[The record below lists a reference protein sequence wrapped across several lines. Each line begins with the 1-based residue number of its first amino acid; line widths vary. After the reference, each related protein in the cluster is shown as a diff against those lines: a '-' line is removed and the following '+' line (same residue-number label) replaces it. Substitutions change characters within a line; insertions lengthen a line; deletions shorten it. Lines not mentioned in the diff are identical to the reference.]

1 MTTRDLRIAGLRPL
15 PGLAPVRPASAVVRP
30 RGGRLAGV
38 RAVLA
43 PARRFDGVLVAA
55 VLGLGLLGVLLV
67 WSATAPALA
76 QAGADPHYFLR
87 KQVLNL
93 GLGVIMMVVVG
104 LVDVPRLRA
113 LAPLGYLA
121 TLLAL
126 LVVVSPLGT
135 EVNGARAWIALPA
148 GFQLEP
154 SEYAKLGLILMMAW
168 ILGARADGAAWADGG
183 TRAAGTMRAADARP
197 GIGTLAAA
205 LACAAPIVAL
215 VAAEPALGVTA
226 MLMVLLI
233 GLIVL
238 AGTRL
243 RWLAALA
250 AAAGSAVFAFWWL
263 RLLKPY
269 QLSRLAAFVHP
280 SADLAGT
287 GYSAAQAK
295 IAVGSGRL
303 LGQGLFHGQLVA
315 GSFVPELH
323 TDFIFA
329 VAGEE
334 LGFVGAVAIVLL
346 ISVIVGRA
354 LLIAWRA
361 NDRFGML
368 LAGGIAIWFAVQAF
382 VNIGMTVGIV
392 PVTGLPLPFV
402 SYGGSAMFADMLAI
416 GVLQSVR
423 RAGRAGR
430 RLG

>member
-1 MTTRDLRIAGLRPL
+1 MTTRDLRVGGLRPL
-15 PGLAPVRPASAVVRP
+15 PGLAPVRRDNVAVRP
-30 RGGRLAGV
+30 GGRRLAGV

-43 PARRFDGVLVAA
+43 PARRFDWVLVAA
-55 VLGLGLLGVLLV
+55 VLCLSLVGVVLV

-93 GLGVIMMVVVG
+93 GLGVILMVVVG
-104 LVDVPRLRA
+104 LADQRRLRA
-113 LAPLGYLA
+113 LAPLGYA
-121 TLLAL
+121 AALLAL
-126 LVVVSPLGT
+126 LAVVSPLGT
-135 EVNGARAWIALPA
+135 VVNGARAWIALPG
-148 GFQLEP
+148 GFQVEP
-154 SEYAKLGLILMMAW
+154 SEYAKLGLILMTAW
-168 ILGARADGAAWADGG
+168 ILGAARAGNGARAGDGA
-183 TRAAGTMRAADARP
+183 RAGNGARAGARAADARP
-197 GIGTLAAA
+197 GIGSLTAV
-205 LACAAPIVAL
+205 LACAAPVVAL
-215 VAAEPALGVTA
+215 VAAEPALGVA
-226 MLMVLLI
+226 ALLMVLLV

-250 AAAGSAVFAFWWL
+250 AAAGVAAFAAWSL

-280 SADLAGT
+280 SANLAGA

-334 LGFVGAVAIVLL
+334 LGFVGAV
-346 ISVIVGRA
+346 VIVRG
-354 LLIAWRA
+354 
-361 NDRFGML
+361 
-368 LAGGIAIWFAVQAF
+368 LASFLH
-382 VNIGMTVGIV
+382 T
-392 PVTGLPLPFV
+392 PPDP
-402 SYGGSAMFADMLAI
+402 SAHWPAD
-416 GVLQSVR
+416 
-423 RAGRAGR
+423 
-430 RLG
+430 

>member
-1 MTTRDLRIAGLRPL
+1 
-15 PGLAPVRPASAVVRP
+15 
-30 RGGRLAGV
+30 
-38 RAVLA
+38 
-43 PARRFDGVLVAA
+43 VLVAA
-55 VLGLGLLGVLLV
+55 VLCLSLVGVVLV

-87 KQVLNL
+87 KQVLNV
-93 GLGVIMMVVVG
+93 GLGVILMVVVG
-104 LVDVPRLRA
+104 LTDLRRLRT
-113 LAPLGYLA
+113 LAPLGYA
-121 TLLAL
+121 AALLAL
-126 LVVVSPLGT
+126 LAVVSPVGT
-135 EVNGARAWIALPA
+135 VVNGARAWIALPA

-154 SEYAKLGLILMMAW
+154 SEYAKLGLILMTAW
-168 ILGARADGAAWADGG
+168 ILGDARAGG
-183 TRAAGTMRAADARP
+183 RARAGGVVRPADARP
-197 GIGTLAAA
+197 GIGTLTAA
-205 LACAAPIVAL
+205 LACAAPFVAL
-215 VAAEPALGVTA
+215 VAAEPALGVA
-226 MLMVLLI
+226 ALLMVLLV

-250 AAAGSAVFAFWWL
+250 AAAGVAAFAAWSL

-280 SADLAGT
+280 SANLAGT

-303 LGQGLFHGQLVA
+303 VGQGLFHGQLVA

-334 LGFVGAVAIVLL
+334 LGFAGAVAIVLL
-346 ISVIVGRA
+346 IGVIVGRA
-354 LLIAWRA
+354 LWIAGRA
-361 NDRFGML
+361 NDKFGML
-368 LAGGIAIWFAVQAF
+368 VAGGIAIWFAVQAF
-382 VNIGMTVGIV
+382 VNIGMTVGVV

-423 RAGRAGR
+423 RGAR
-430 RLG
+430 RFG